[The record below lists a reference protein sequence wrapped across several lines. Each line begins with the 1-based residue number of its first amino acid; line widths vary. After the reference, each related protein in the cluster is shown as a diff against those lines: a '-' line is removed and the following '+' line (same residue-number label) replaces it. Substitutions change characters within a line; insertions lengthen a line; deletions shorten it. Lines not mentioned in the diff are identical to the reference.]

1 MGEPPPLKVD
11 PSALTWDPAVVDVPP
26 VPLIP
31 PGGDPMSAL
40 ISAVLPGIAA
50 DLNANVAA
58 THAREQRFA
67 ANLNQA
73 RAAYQSTDDSGGEEI
88 RTVADTQL
96 APSATTAT
104 SAPAAGGAGAQGQLG
119 QFMSTA
125 MQIGGQAV
133 QAPAQLA
140 GMMASAPQAVMQGAQ
155 GAVQQISQAAGQS
168 EGSEGVASAPSVD
181 QLGGVPEVDTADVTE
196 DEQEPRDEEGAEAGA
211 SASERAP
218 ESLPAHAEDRSDPIE
233 L

>member
-26 VPLIP
+26 VPVIP
-31 PGGDPMSAL
+31 PGGDPMSTL

-73 RAAYQSTDDSGGEEI
+73 RAAYQSTDDIGGEEI

-96 APSATTAT
+96 APSAATAT

-125 MQIGGQAV
+125 MQMDGQA
-133 QAPAQLA
+133 AQLA

-168 EGSEGVASAPSVD
+168 EGAAPAPSVD

-196 DEQEPRDEEGAEAGA
+196 DELDPRDEEGAEAGA

-218 ESLPAHAEDRSDPIE
+218 EPSPPHDENRSDPIE